1 MTKQAVTLLPALGMA
16 GALGAAGGGLAGYH
30 GSNKRNNAPATI
42 LGTFGGGIGAA
53 AGLHSSIPLVN
64 AIADATDKVNTEK
77 SRLANLESYLQDLR
91 KQPRPVGSREII
103 DRLDTESGIK
113 ALKKSLAGTPKW
125 IRALA
130 KRPGAQTALAIGTMG
145 LGAGAGGTLGATLG
159 TLGGDALA

>member
-64 AIADATDKVNTEK
+64 TIADATDKVKTQK
-77 SRLANLESYLQDLR
+77 YRLANLESHLQWLRTQPTRGSNDL
-91 KQPRPVGSREII
+91 I
-103 DRLDTESGIK
+103 DRLDTESSIK

>member
-91 KQPRPVGSREII
+91 KQPSRGSGDLIH
-103 DRLDTESGIK
+103 RLDKEFDIK
-113 ALKKSLAGTPKW
+113 ALKRSIASTPKW
-125 IRALA
+125 VRALA
-130 KRPGAQTALAIGTMG
+130 KRPNLHNALTIGALG

-159 TLGGDALA
+159 VTGGDALA